1 MIRLD
6 DDDSDGAGGLIDAIH
21 LLTQFIERADAL
33 WPEAPTLTLSFRTP
47 DQMWRMRA
55 QLQATGRA
63 HATIMTKHA
72 YLPPGVDASIGGVH
86 IILKLRT

>member
-1 MIRLD
+1 MIELED
-6 DDDSDGAGGLIDAIH
+6 ESGGGELIDAIH

-33 WPEAPTLTLSFRTP
+33 WPEAPTVTLSFRTGE
-47 DQMWRMRA
+47 QMRRMRA
-55 QLQATGRA
+55 QLQATGRS

>member
-1 MIRLD
+1 MIELED
-6 DDDSDGAGGLIDAIH
+6 ESGGGELIDAIH
-21 LLTQFIERADAL
+21 LLINFIKRADAL
-33 WPEAPTLTLSFRTP
+33 WPEAPMLTLSFRTA
-47 DQMWRMRA
+47 DQMRRMRA
-55 QLQATGRA
+55 QLQIVGHS